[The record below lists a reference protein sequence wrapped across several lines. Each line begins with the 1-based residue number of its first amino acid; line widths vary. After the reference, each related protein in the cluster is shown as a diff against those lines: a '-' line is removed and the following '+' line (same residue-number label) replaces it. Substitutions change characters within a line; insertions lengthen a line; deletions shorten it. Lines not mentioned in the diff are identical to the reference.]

1 MCYKWTDGQI
11 DTQTD
16 LMTDWLAG
24 TKGRY
29 TYKNSLSTFSRQ
41 ETGGYGNKATI
52 IYQSTE

>member
-16 LMTDWLAG
+16 LMTGWLAG

-29 TYKNSLSTFSRQ
+29 TYKTASQLSQ
-41 ETGGYGNKATI
+41 ETGGHGNKATI
-52 IYQSTE
+52 LYQLSTE